1 MIICKNCGV
10 ELEAGMEICPLCG
23 QPVNGPD
30 VTSGKSQAYSQA
42 LPYARQ
48 MTAPQKK
55 FVWEIVSLI
64 LLSAIFATLIIDFI
78 ITKSI
83 TWSEYPAAISLTI
96 FAYLSLFAFWRKRTF
111 IQILAG
117 LVLSS
122 ASMIIVDAITGGF
135 DWALTLGIPMLAAA
149 NLVIVALVRIIQR
162 SKHKGVN
169 LLAWCFVG
177 AAILCIF
184 IEATLSYYHTKSLY
198 LSWSVIVCGSII
210 PVVLVLLFV
219 HFRLKKGRDLKRTF
233 HI

>member
-10 ELEAGMEICPLCG
+10 ELEADMEICPLCG
-23 QPVNGPD
+23 QAVNGPD
-30 VTSGKSQAYSQA
+30 VTGGKSQASTQP
-42 LPYARQ
+42 LPYTRQ

-64 LLSAIFATLIIDFI
+64 LLSSIIATLIIDFI

-83 TWSEYPAAISLTI
+83 TWSEYPAAISLAI
-96 FAYLSLFAFWRKRTF
+96 FAYLSIFAFWRKRNF
-111 IQILAG
+111 IQLLAG

-122 ASMIIVDAITGGF
+122 ASMVAVDAITDGF
-135 DWALTLGIPMLAAA
+135 DWALTLGIPMLVAA
-149 NLVIVALVRIIQR
+149 NLVIIALLYIIQR

-169 LLAWCFVG
+169 LLAWCFTG
-177 AAILCIF
+177 AAILCLF
-184 IEATLSYYHTKSLY
+184 MEATLSYYHTKSLH
-198 LSWSVIVCGSII
+198 LSWSVIACGSII

-219 HFRLKKGRDLKRTF
+219 HFRLRKGRDLKRTF